1 MFSAFFAALRQLNDP
16 PLRRVIWRVALWT
29 AVAFGG
35 LGWGLWSVI
44 AGLDPE
50 SAFAFIAIDWIREPL
65 VWVAGFFI
73 AVIGGFMFFALFWLL
88 FTVIVQFV
96 SGFYLDRVI
105 GAVESRHYPGL
116 PAPGSPSLFATLA
129 STVRFFATLVG
140 LNLLALPI
148 YLIPGVGLAAFYVL
162 NGYLLG
168 REYFEMVALRR
179 LDAETAR
186 RLRRAQRGKLL
197 GAGLVITVLL
207 SLPLINLVAP
217 IVGAAAMVHL
227 YARMS
232 DGREILHAPA

>member
-1 MFSAFFAALRQLNDP
+1 MSSAFIAAFKQLNDP
-16 PLRRVIWRVALWT
+16 PVRRVIWRVALWT
-29 AVAFGG
+29 GAAFGV
-35 LGWGLWSVI
+35 LGWGLWSAI
-44 AGLDPE
+44 GGFDPE
-50 SAFAFIAIDWIREPL
+50 SSLAFITIDWIREPL
-65 VWVAGFFI
+65 VWLAAFVV

-105 GAVESRHYPGL
+105 AAVEARHYPGL
-116 PAPGSPSLFATLA
+116 ASPESQSLGAMLGA
-129 STVRFFATLVG
+129 SLSFFGALIA
-140 LNLLALPI
+140 LNLLALPV
-148 YLIPGVGLAAFYVL
+148 YLIPTVGLVAFYVL

-168 REYFEMVALRR
+168 REYFDMVALRR
-179 LDAETAR
+179 LDAAAAR
-186 RLRRAQRGKLL
+186 RLRRAHRGKLL

-232 DGREILHAPA
+232 DGREVLHAPA